1 MLKKIRPHL
10 LLSCIMLLL
19 FHFSQAQKFTSSVSE
34 TFKADELSNQ
44 AFKLGNDIIMAEVT
58 DNKLQ
63 LAYTFKLSKTRYAIK
78 LHRYDGSSKEVKQN
92 HLFKG
97 ERMFGPLPPLV
108 KVISN
113 VPYLIYPQ
121 FQEDGKSIQILASE
135 IEPKELTI
143 KEPKQLLQLDIE
155 KIGFFKAGELLNK
168 FKLILELSPDKSK
181 LLCFWSSGV
190 DNDYYTSVLNAADLK
205 PLWNKKETVLQA
217 SKILVNAA
225 VVDNN
230 GRVFVSYKPDSDK
243 DEYNNHIAVCQAGK
257 RPKDIEIKL
266 PDGRRPYQAIVVA
279 SKNGAVH
286 IGGTYASISDF
297 LSGVF
302 YQSLSA
308 ELKMS
313 KAQTTD
319 FTDDLIRHL
328 DKVDKGSW
336 ASIKPKKHGLM
347 LFKMQG
353 YELEDE
359 SLSLIGEFR
368 GFDVRPSGHNAVLS
382 GSMIN
387 LHFDGSKTTIGYI
400 PKYRA
405 SFGST
410 IGDSYYAFPYKNQL
424 LIFYNDYE
432 DNLKLDTW
440 DKFEMSNNYTKTV
453 LVAASMESDG
463 KIKREK
469 IMDLT
474 EDSFLPVGQ
483 NMVPATGKSL
493 IIPIS
498 RIRKLGGIDDD
509 SKWGTITID

>member
-1 MLKKIRPHL
+1 
-10 LLSCIMLLL
+10 MLLL
-19 FHFSQAQKFTSSVSE
+19 FHGSQAQKFTSNISE
-34 TFKADELSNQ
+34 TFKADELSSLV
-44 AFKLGNDIIMAEVT
+44 FKSGNDIIMAEVT
-58 DNKLQ
+58 DNKMQ

-92 HLFKG
+92 HLFNG
-97 ERMFGPLPPLV
+97 DRMFGPLPPLV

-121 FQEDGKSIQILASE
+121 FQEDGKSIQIFASE
-135 IEPKELTI
+135 IDPLELTI
-143 KEPKQLLQLDIE
+143 KTPKPLLQIDIE
-155 KIGFFKAGELLNK
+155 KVGIFKVGELLDK
-168 FKLILELSPDKSK
+168 YKLKLELSPDKSK
-181 LLCFWSSGV
+181 LLCFWSAGI
-190 DNDYYTSVLNAADLK
+190 DNDYYTSVFSASDLK
-205 PLWNKKETVLQA
+205 PIWSKKETVLQA
-217 SKILVNAA
+217 SKILVNTA
-225 VVDNN
+225 VVDNI

-243 DEYNNHIAVCQAGK
+243 DVFSNHIAVCQPGK

-266 PDGRRPYQAIVVA
+266 PEGRRPYQAIIVA
-279 SKNGAVH
+279 SKNGTVH
-286 IGGTYASISDF
+286 VGGTYATSSSEY

-302 YQSLSA
+302 YQNLSA
-308 ELKMS
+308 ELKLS
-313 KAQTTD
+313 KVQTTD

-336 ASIKPKKHGLM
+336 ASIKPKKHGLKGIKM
-347 LFKMQG
+347 LG
-353 YELEDE
+353 YELEDG

-368 GFDVRPSGHNAVLS
+368 GLDVRPSGHNAVLS

-387 LHFDGSKTTIGYI
+387 LHFDGVKTTIGYI
-400 PKYRA
+400 PKFRA

-432 DNLKLDTW
+432 DNLKLDIW
-440 DKFEMSNNYTKTV
+440 AKFDMSNNYTKTV
-453 LVAASMESDG
+453 LVAASMDSNG

-469 IMDLT
+469 ILDLT

-483 NMVPATGKSL
+483 DMVPTTDKSL

-498 RIRKLGGIDDD
+498 RIKKLGGIDDE
-509 SKWGTITID
+509 SKWGTISID